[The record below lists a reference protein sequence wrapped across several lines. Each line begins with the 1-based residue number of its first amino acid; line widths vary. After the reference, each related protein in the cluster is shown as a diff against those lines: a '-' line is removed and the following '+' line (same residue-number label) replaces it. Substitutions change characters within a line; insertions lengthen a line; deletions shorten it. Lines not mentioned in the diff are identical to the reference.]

1 MSEWEKRRLDL
12 IAMLEGM
19 DWNDPL
25 AHAFSG
31 VELLSMARMLRH
43 DYGLHAQQ
51 THEEIWADTGSV
63 NPDSGSDPSA
73 AD

>member
-12 IAMLEGM
+12 IAMLRGM
-19 DWNDPL
+19 DWDEPIARAL
-25 AHAFSG
+25 SG

-43 DYGLHAQQ
+43 DYGLHARQI
-51 THEEIWADTGSV
+51 HEEMWSDSSSV
-63 NPDSGSDPSA
+63 NPDSGSNPST